1 MRALC
6 SLINITRLAS
16 GQLRPFSLWSATVIS
31 IAETLHLGQET
42 TWLAGQLRFQTQQRR
57 TTGTGGERQT
67 NQDRKLVMD
76 DR

>member
-1 MRALC
+1 MRVLC

-16 GQLRPFSLWSATVIS
+16 GQLRPLSLWSATVIY

-42 TWLAGQLRFQTQQRR
+42 TWLAGQPRFQTQQRR